1 MARKVEEIQQEYGQ
15 VCAAN
20 GERAFQIEVMK
31 AEIEK
36 GTQRIIALGKEM
48 QEAQAALKPTPV
60 VAPTPEVVS
69 SETAS

>member
-20 GERAFQIEVMK
+20 GERAFQIRVME

-36 GTQRIIALGKEM
+36 GTRRIIELGKER
-48 QEAQAALKPTPV
+48 QEAQAALKPVPTPV
-60 VAPTPEVVS
+60 EVS
-69 SETAS
+69 SEVAV